1 MEKRA
6 AQRLARHF
14 RALAFRVGIRQHRPR
29 MGATFYSV
37 EFAPKGP
44 AKRVR
49 K

>member
-1 MEKRA
+1 MEKRV

-14 RALAFRVGIRQHRPR
+14 RALGHRVKIRQHRPR

-44 AKRVR
+44 AKRI
-49 K
+49 KK